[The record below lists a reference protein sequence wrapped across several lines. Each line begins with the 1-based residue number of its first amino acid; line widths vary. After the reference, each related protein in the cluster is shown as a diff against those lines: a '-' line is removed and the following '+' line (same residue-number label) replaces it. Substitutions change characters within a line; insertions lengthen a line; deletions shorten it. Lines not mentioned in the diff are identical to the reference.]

1 MVTFHLAAILLLCL
15 YPGVLLCWLVYD
27 LVVVYLYWDAATWP
41 TITATVQRL
50 SSAYPAVPFLTGLS
64 LGLLC
69 GHLFLQF

>member
-1 MVTFHLAAILLLCL
+1 MTFHLAALLLLCL
-15 YPGVLLCWLVYD
+15 YPAVLLCWLVYD
-27 LVVVYLYWDAATWP
+27 LVVVACCWRAPTWP

-50 SSAYPAVPFLTGLS
+50 STAYPAVPFLAGLS